1 MEIQWLFLWEKL
13 WKTMAITLKHNDT
26 RWFCKKN
33 IVQFR
38 DDTESYEAA
47 LSRTVPAS
55 IRIYPY
61 NLTAYCSM
69 SAAPA
74 STGINLHLWSYIQC
88 RLYIHPYISTKG
100 DISTVV
106 CFSVRLLTTSIPT
119 NIVCWAGPTREV
131 TDTAVLGSCRWY
143 MVKCWGKVL
152 LNRF

>member
-1 MEIQWLFLWEKL
+1 
-13 WKTMAITLKHNDT
+13 MAVTLKHNDT

-74 STGINLHLWSYIQC
+74 STGINLHL
-88 RLYIHPYISTKG
+88 
-100 DISTVV
+100 
-106 CFSVRLLTTSIPT
+106 
-119 NIVCWAGPTREV
+119 
-131 TDTAVLGSCRWY
+131 
-143 MVKCWGKVL
+143 
-152 LNRF
+152 

>member
-13 WKTMAITLKHNDT
+13 WKTMAVTLKHNDT

-74 STGINLHLWSYIQC
+74 STGINLHL
-88 RLYIHPYISTKG
+88 
-100 DISTVV
+100 
-106 CFSVRLLTTSIPT
+106 
-119 NIVCWAGPTREV
+119 
-131 TDTAVLGSCRWY
+131 
-143 MVKCWGKVL
+143 
-152 LNRF
+152 